1 MINRSLP
8 ADNVLEEIL
17 ALQEHIKRIG
27 LKCSLPLAEPE
38 SKAYGAFSFSIGA
51 NKVIYRVA
59 RITPAKVGQFV
70 TVWKRQGEGPIQ
82 PYDLADE
89 IAFFIIS
96 VSNHNE
102 KGLFIFPKPTLLSK
116 GIITG
121 HHKEGKRGIRVY
133 PPWDKAVNKQAQK
146 TQQWQLAYFLDLAG
160 EVFDTERVKTLLNL
174 RVTLLKG

>member
-1 MINRSLP
+1 MSPVKESAAKTLSNILSLQQH
-8 ADNVLEEIL
+8 LE
-17 ALQEHIKRIG
+17 RIG
-27 LKCSLPLAEPE
+27 LTCTTPIPEPE
-38 SKAYGAFSFSIGA
+38 SKEYGAFTFKIGA

-59 RITPAKVGQFV
+59 KITPAKVGQFV

-102 KGLFIFPKPTLLSK
+102 KGLFIFPKLTLLSK

-146 TQQWQLAYFLDLAG
+146 TQQWQLAYFLDLSG
-160 EVFDTERVKTLLNL
+160 EVFDTERVKTLLNI
-174 RVTLLKG
+174 